1 MLHYVRKNC
10 EPLVPGTSLLAMLS
24 TPRLVCLSEPR
35 ISSSNPAAQ
44 SFFGSPPMMPVC
56 SAQMHAPP
64 LPGRHPPE
72 LSSSCLGDPT
82 PPLTTQ
88 HCSACSR
95 VCMFLNRVQGRLKTG
110 GLWWAMP
117 VGYACGRACAGW
129 VAALDH
135 KTRYAAVEGRV
146 IVVPRLAVLDEIV
159 TGHWSLVGVQL
170 DVEVS
175 ERSVQR
181 DVYDIHKNTAVRTPR
196 SEHRQSQAL

>member
-1 MLHYVRKNC
+1 MGY
-10 EPLVPGTSLLAMLS
+10 
-24 TPRLVCLSEPR
+24 
-35 ISSSNPAAQ
+35 
-44 SFFGSPPMMPVC
+44 
-56 SAQMHAPP
+56 
-64 LPGRHPPE
+64 
-72 LSSSCLGDPT
+72 
-82 PPLTTQ
+82 
-88 HCSACSR
+88 
-95 VCMFLNRVQGRLKTG
+95 G
-110 GLWWAMP
+110 GLCLWAMP

-135 KTRYAAVEGRV
+135 ETRYAAVEGRV